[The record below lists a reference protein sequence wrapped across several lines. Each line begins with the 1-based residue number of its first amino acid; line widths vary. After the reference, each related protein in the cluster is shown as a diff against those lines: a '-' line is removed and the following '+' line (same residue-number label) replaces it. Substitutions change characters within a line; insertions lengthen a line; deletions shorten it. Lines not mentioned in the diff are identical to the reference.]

1 MKFNHYTPLGAV
13 LTTSSNT
20 TTSQTIAVP
29 GNASAFLISVATA
42 DALCTFDGSTP
53 TSTNSILFPKGVSP
67 QFVPVV
73 PAVPKGSTTATL
85 TFLGSGGTA
94 AVTVQPLE

>member
-1 MKFNHYTPLGAV
+1 MKFNHYTPVGAV
-13 LTTSSNT
+13 LTASANT
-20 TTSQTIAVP
+20 TTSATVTVP
-29 GNASAFLISVATA
+29 ASASAFLISVATA
-42 DALCTFDGSTP
+42 DALCTFDQSVP

-67 QFVPVV
+67 QFVPAV
-73 PAVPKGSTTATL
+73 PAPVSGSIKL

>member
-20 TTSQTIAVP
+20 TTSATITVP
-29 GNASAFLISVATA
+29 VPASAFLISVATA

-53 TSTNSILFPKGVSP
+53 TATNSILFPKASAP
-67 QFVPVV
+67 QFVP
-73 PAVPKGSTTATL
+73 AVPNARVL

-94 AVTVQPLE
+94 AVTVQPLQ

>member
-1 MKFNHYTPLGAV
+1 MKFNHYTPLGPV

-20 TTSQTIAVP
+20 TTSQTITMP
-29 GNASAFLISVATA
+29 GNASGFLISVATA
-42 DALCTFDGSTP
+42 DALCTFDTSTP
-53 TSTNSILFPKGVSP
+53 TATNSILFPKAVSP
-67 QFVPVV
+67 QFVPVM
-73 PAVPKGSTTATL
+73 PALLSGAQKL